1 MKRKTPT
8 NTMRT
13 LILIALVALS
23 STLYAERPNVV
34 VIMTDDQGTLDLNS
48 YGAKDLY
55 TPNFDRMAKNGVRF
69 TQFYAG
75 SSVCS
80 PSRASLLTG
89 KSPSGAGLTGNAGRT
104 NGLAAEQVTIAEML
118 KAEGYA
124 TAHIGKWHLGK
135 DQGRRPENQGFD
147 YTFGHMEGCI
157 DNYSHFFYWS
167 GPNYHD
173 LWENGKEVYEDGYFF
188 QDSLIEK
195 SRRFIYENK
204 DQPFFIF
211 LAINLP
217 HYPLQPDAKWL
228 EYYKDLPS
236 PRKNYA
242 ACVSTVDEKI
252 GQLITHLES
261 TGELDN
267 TLIIFQSDHGH
278 SVEERTMWGGGYAG
292 PYRGS
297 KFGFF
302 EGGLRVPAI
311 VMGPGVAKGVEIHN
325 SAMSMDFLP
334 TIADWCSVSEMPKG
348 VEGRSLRSMLEGNDD
363 ELRETMH
370 WNMRGD
376 RWAVRHGPW
385 KLLFNPRDDTK
396 QYPKLDTQG
405 KDRYFLANLGM
416 DRSESRNLLP
426 DYPEKAEELLE
437 LYSAW
442 QHAVPT
448 EPL

>member
-1 MKRKTPT
+1 MKTKIRIGIF
-8 NTMRT
+8 T
-13 LILIALVALS
+13 LFVFVA
-23 STLYAERPNVV
+23 TVQAAERPNVI
-34 VIMTDDQGTLDLNS
+34 VIMTDDQGTLDLNC
-48 YGAKDLY
+48 YGATDLY
-55 TPNFDRMAKNGVRF
+55 TPNFDRMAEQGVRF

-89 KSPSGAGLTGNAGRT
+89 KSPSGADLTGNAGRVG
-104 NGLAAEQVTIAEML
+104 GLPPEQVTIAEML

-173 LWENGKEVYEDGYFF
+173 LWEDGKEVYEDGYYF

-195 SRRFIYENK
+195 AGHFIDENK
-204 DQPFFIF
+204 EQPFFIY
-211 LAINLP
+211 LAINLL
-217 HYPLQPDAKWL
+217 HYPLQPDSKWL
-228 EYYKDLPS
+228 EHYKDLPS

-252 GQLITHLES
+252 GRLITSLES

-334 TIADWCSVSEMPKG
+334 TIADFCGVSKLPEE
-348 VEGRSLRSMLEGNDD
+348 VEGTTLRAMLEGKDRQIRN
-363 ELRETMH
+363 TMY
-370 WNMRGD
+370 WNMSGD
-376 RWAVRHGPW
+376 RWAVRQGPW

-396 QYPKLDTQG
+396 KYTKLDPI
-405 KDRYFLANLGM
+405 KDRYFLANLEM
-416 DRSESRNLLP
+416 DRSESRNLVQDFPDKAGELIEVYSKWKHALP
-426 DYPEKAEELLE
+426 IKEFKR
-437 LYSAW
+437 
-442 QHAVPT
+442 
-448 EPL
+448 

>member
-1 MKRKTPT
+1 MIKT
-8 NTMRT
+8 RIK
-13 LILIALVALS
+13 ILLGLLVFAGSLVA
-23 STLYAERPNVV
+23 ADRPNVV

-48 YGAKDLY
+48 YGAKDLF
-55 TPNFDRMAKNGVRF
+55 TPNFDRMAEKGVRF
-69 TQFYAG
+69 TQFYVG

-80 PSRASLLTG
+80 PSRATLLTG
-89 KSPSGAGLTGNAGRT
+89 KSPPGAGLTGNSGKT
-104 NGLAAEQVTIAEML
+104 GGLDTSQVTIAEML
-118 KAEGYA
+118 KPEGYA

-173 LWENGKEVYEDGYFF
+173 LWENGEEVFEDGYFF
-188 QDSLIEK
+188 QDSLVEK
-195 SRRFIYENK
+195 ARNFIYEKK
-204 DQPFFIF
+204 DQPFFIYF
-211 LAINLP
+211 AINLP

-228 EYYKDLPS
+228 EHYADLPS

-242 ACVSTVDEKI
+242 ACVSTVDEKV
-252 GQLITHLES
+252 GQLIGVLES
-261 TGELDN
+261 AGELEN
-267 TLIIFQSDHGH
+267 TLVIFLSDHGH

-311 VMGPGVAKGVEIHN
+311 VMGPGVAKGVVIHN
-325 SAMSMDFLP
+325 SAMSMDLFP
-334 TIADWCSVSEMPKG
+334 TIADYCGVSQMPSG
-348 VEGRSLRSMLEGNDD
+348 VEGSSLRSMLEGKDKQ
-363 ELRETMH
+363 LRDTLY
-370 WNMRGD
+370 WNMKNE

-396 QYPKLDTQG
+396 VYPKLDPK
-405 KDRYFLANLGM
+405 KDRYFLANLEIDNTEGT
-416 DRSESRNLLP
+416 NLVRKF
-426 DYPEKAEELLE
+426 PEKAWELIE
-437 LYSAW
+437 VYKGW
-442 QHAVPT
+442 KHALPI
-448 EPL
+448 EPLKL

>member
-1 MKRKTPT
+1 MNKIRT
-8 NTMRT
+8 NIC
-13 LILIALVALS
+13 LLLFLNVGAALA
-23 STLYAERPNVV
+23 ADDRPNVV

-48 YGAKDLY
+48 YGATDLY
-55 TPNFDRMAKNGVRF
+55 TPNFDRMAESGVRF

-89 KSPSGAGLTGNAGRT
+89 KSPSGAGLTT
-104 NGLAAEQVTIAEML
+104 NSGKTGGLPPEQEMIAEML

-135 DQGRRPENQGFD
+135 DQGRRPEDQGFD

-188 QDSLIEK
+188 QDSLVEK
-195 SRRFIYENK
+195 ARRFIYENQ
-204 DQPFFIF
+204 DQPFFIY

-217 HYPLQPDAKWL
+217 HYPLQPDSKWL
-228 EYYKDLPS
+228 EHYKDLPS

-242 ACVSTVDEKI
+242 ACVSTVDEKV
-252 GQLITHLES
+252 GELITHLES
-261 TGELDN
+261 AGELEN

-278 SVEERTMWGGGYAG
+278 SVEERTMWGGGYSG

-325 SAMSMDFLP
+325 SAMSMDFFP
-334 TIADWCSVSEMPKG
+334 TIADYCGVSQMPDS
-348 VEGRSLRSMLEGNDD
+348 VEGTTLREMLKGNDLQ
-363 ELRETMH
+363 LRDTMR
-370 WNMRGD
+370 WNMKSE

-396 QYPKLDTQG
+396 EYPKLDTKG
-405 KDRYFLANLGM
+405 KDRYYLANLEV
-416 DRSESRNLLP
+416 DKSESRNLVREFP
-426 DYPEKAEELLE
+426 DKAKELIRV
-437 LYSAW
+437 YQRW
-442 QHAVPT
+442 QHALPVE
-448 EPL
+448 EPNL

>member
-1 MKRKTPT
+1 MIKVIKQVVFSVWIVV
-8 NTMRT
+8 MGG
-13 LILIALVALS
+13 ASVF
-23 STLYAERPNVV
+23 AERPNVI

-55 TPNFDRMAKNGVRF
+55 TPNFDRMAENGVRF

-89 KSPSGAGLTGNAGRT
+89 KSPSGAGLTGNSGRVG
-104 NGLAAEQVTIAEML
+104 GLPAEQVTIAEML

-135 DQGRRPENQGFD
+135 DQGRRPEDQGFD

-173 LWENGKEVYEDGYFF
+173 LWENGKEVYEDGFFF

-195 SRRFIYENK
+195 ADRFISANK
-204 DQPFFIF
+204 DSPFFIY

-217 HYPLQPDAKWL
+217 HYPLQPDVKWL

-252 GQLITHLES
+252 GNLIKVLEDMN
-261 TGELDN
+261 ELED
-267 TLIIFQSDHGH
+267 TLILFQSDHGH
-278 SVEERTMWGGGYAG
+278 SVEERTMWGGGFAG
-292 PYRGS
+292 PYRGA

-311 VMGPGVAKGVEIHN
+311 IMGPGVPKGKEIDDA
-325 SAMSMDFLP
+325 AMSMDLLP
-334 TIADWCSVSEMPKG
+334 TIADYCDVSNLPVG
-348 VEGRSLRSMLEGNDD
+348 VEGVSLRALMENNESI
-363 ELRETMH
+363 RETMY
-370 WNMRGD
+370 WNMKDG
-376 RWAVRHGPW
+376 RWAVRQGPW
-385 KLLFNPRDDTK
+385 KLLFKPRDDTK
-396 QYPKLDTQG
+396 DYPPLDPE
-405 KDRYFLANLGM
+405 KDRYFLANLEI
-416 DRSESRNLLP
+416 DQSEGTNLLQTYL
-426 DYPEKAEELLE
+426 DKARELIAVYQGWE
-437 LYSAW
+437 
-442 QHAVPT
+442 HAFSV

>member
-1 MKRKTPT
+1 MKTIFT
-8 NTMRT
+8 FFISLT
-13 LILIALVALS
+13 LLLLVLS
-23 STLYAERPNVV
+23 SPLLATPPNVV

-55 TPNFDRMAKNGVRF
+55 TPNFDRMAENGVRF

-89 KSPSGAGLTGNAGRT
+89 KSPSGAGLTGNSGRVG
-104 NGLAAEQVTIAEML
+104 GLPPEQVTIAEML

-135 DQGRRPENQGFD
+135 DQGRRPEDQGFD

-195 SRRFIYENK
+195 TRQFIYENK
-204 DQPFFIF
+204 EQPFFIY

-228 EYYKDLPS
+228 EHYKDLPS

-242 ACVSTVDEKI
+242 ACVSTVDEKV
-252 GQLITHLES
+252 GLLITHLES
-261 TGELDN
+261 AGVLEN
-267 TLIIFQSDHGH
+267 TLVIFQSDHGH

-334 TIADWCSVSEMPKG
+334 TIADYCEVAGMPEG
-348 VEGRSLRSMLEGNDD
+348 VEGTTLRSMLEGNDTQ
-363 ELRETMH
+363 LRNTMR

-396 QYPKLDTQG
+396 QYPKLDTAG
-405 KDRYFLANLGM
+405 KDRYFLANLEL
-416 DRSESRNLLP
+416 DRSESRNLSNE
-426 DYPEKAEELLE
+426 YPEKVEELISVYKDWE
-437 LYSAW
+437 
-442 QHAVPT
+442 HAIPV
-448 EPL
+448 EAIR

>member
-1 MKRKTPT
+1 MINVKVGVFAVW
-8 NTMRT
+8 MVCMGIGS
-13 LILIALVALS
+13 LF
-23 STLYAERPNVV
+23 AERPNVI

-55 TPNFDRMAKNGVRF
+55 TPNLDRMAKNGVRF
-69 TQFYAG
+69 KQFYAG

-89 KSPSGAGLTGNAGRT
+89 KSPSGAGLTGNAGRVG
-104 NGLAAEQVTIAEML
+104 GLPPEQVTIAEML
-118 KAEGYA
+118 RAEGYA

-135 DQGRRPENQGFD
+135 DQGRRPEDQGFD

-173 LWENGKEVYEDGYFF
+173 LWENGKEVYEDGFFF

-195 SRRFIYENK
+195 ADRFINEHK
-204 DQPFFIF
+204 QDPFFIY

-217 HYPLQPDAKWL
+217 HYPLQPDVKWL
-228 EYYKDLPS
+228 EHYKDLPT

-252 GQLITHLES
+252 GNLFKVLEDA
-261 TGELDN
+261 GEFDH

-292 PYRGS
+292 PYRGA

-302 EGGLRVPAI
+302 EGGLRVPALI
-311 VMGPGVAKGVEIHN
+311 MGPGVPVGKEIES
-325 SAMSMDFLP
+325 SAMSMDLLP
-334 TIADWCSVSEMPKG
+334 TIADYCQVSELPVG
-348 VEGRSLRSMLEGNDD
+348 VEGMSLRNLMKNDESIRD
-363 ELRETMH
+363 TLY
-370 WNMRGD
+370 WNMRDG
-376 RWAVRHGPW
+376 RWVVRHGPW
-385 KLLFNPRDDTK
+385 KLLFRPRDDTK
-396 QYPKLDTQG
+396 DYPPLDPE
-405 KDRYFLANLGM
+405 KDRYFLANLNV
-416 DRSESRNLLP
+416 DRSESRNLIEEHP
-426 DYPEKAEELLE
+426 DKAKELMAV
-437 LYSAW
+437 YSGW
-442 QHAVPT
+442 QHAFPV
-448 EPL
+448 EH